1 MIHDVFDI
9 TKKQRD
15 ERKKDGEEREGV
27 KLRENGRW
35 GWSQMIRMEEGINQ
49 CQGSDS

>member
-1 MIHDVFDI
+1 MMFLILRRSKE
-9 TKKQRD
+9 TK
-15 ERKKDGEEREGV
+15 EKDGEEREGV